1 MSCDK
6 KWPLWQRSIVSIAIC
21 AYLLLVLLPPLA
33 GPPPAS
39 LLADRLLQPFRPFVG
54 ALALGHG
61 YRFFAPNPGP
71 GHSFHWSVQMSD
83 GTRRSGTI
91 PDARSDWPRL
101 LYHRR
106 FMLPEKIALLV
117 PLNGAPSEV
126 VVDAKR
132 EWQPLVMD
140 IAARIL
146 EQEQGSQ
153 VELTLV
159 EHYLPT
165 PEDVLEGRAG
175 EDMFIPLGTYALAK
189 RTIP

>member
-1 MSCDK
+1 MNDYRV
-6 KWPLWQRSIVSIAIC
+6 WPLWQRSIVSLAIC
-21 AYLLLVLLPPLA
+21 AYLVVVVLPPLA

-39 LLADRLLQPFRPFVG
+39 LLADRLLQPVRPVVG

-71 GHSFHWSVQMSD
+71 GHSFRWSVQMPD
-83 GTRRSGTI
+83 GTSRSGSI
-91 PDARSDWPRL
+91 PDAKSDWPRL

-106 FMLPEKIALLV
+106 FMLPEKIASLV
-117 PLNGAPSEV
+117 PLPGAPMEV
-126 VVDAKR
+126 VSNAKR
-132 EWQPLVMD
+132 EWQPIVMD
-140 IAARIL
+140 IAAHIL

-165 PEDVLEGRAG
+165 PDEVLQGRVG
-175 EDMFIPLGTYALAK
+175 EDLLIPLGTYAFAK
-189 RTIP
+189 RNIP

>member
-1 MSCDK
+1 MNDYRV
-6 KWPLWQRSIVSIAIC
+6 WPLWQRSIVSLAIC
-21 AYLLLVLLPPLA
+21 AYLVVVVLPPLA

-39 LLADRLLQPFRPFVG
+39 LLADRLLQPVRPVVG

-71 GHSFHWSVQMSD
+71 GHYFRWSVQMPD
-83 GTRRSGTI
+83 GTSRSGSI
-91 PDARSDWPRL
+91 PDAKSDWPRL

-106 FMLPEKIALLV
+106 FMLPEKIASLV
-117 PLNGAPSEV
+117 PLPGAPMEV
-126 VVDAKR
+126 VSNAKR
-132 EWQPLVMD
+132 EWQPIVMD
-140 IAARIL
+140 IAAHIL

-165 PEDVLEGRAG
+165 PDEVLQGRVG
-175 EDMFIPLGTYALAK
+175 EDLLIPLGTYAFAK
-189 RTIP
+189 RNIP

>member
-1 MSCDK
+1 MNDYRV
-6 KWPLWQRSIVSIAIC
+6 WPLWQRSIVSLAIC
-21 AYLLLVLLPPLA
+21 AYLVVVVLPPLA

-39 LLADRLLQPFRPFVG
+39 LLADRLLQPVRPVVG

-71 GHSFHWSVQMSD
+71 GHSFRWSVQMPD
-83 GTRRSGTI
+83 GTSRSGSI
-91 PDARSDWPRL
+91 PDAKSDWPRL

-106 FMLPEKIALLV
+106 FMLPEKIASLV
-117 PLNGAPSEV
+117 PLPGAPMEV
-126 VVDAKR
+126 VRNAKR
-132 EWQPLVMD
+132 EWQPIVMD
-140 IAARIL
+140 IAAHIL

-165 PEDVLEGRAG
+165 PDEVLQGRVG
-175 EDMFIPLGTYALAK
+175 EDLLIPLGTYAFAK
-189 RTIP
+189 RNIP

>member
-1 MSCDK
+1 MNDYRV
-6 KWPLWQRSIVSIAIC
+6 WPLWQRSIVSLAIC
-21 AYLLLVLLPPLA
+21 AYLVVVVLPPLA

-39 LLADRLLQPFRPFVG
+39 LLADRLLQPVRPVVG

-71 GHSFHWSVQMSD
+71 GHSFRWSVQMPD
-83 GTRRSGTI
+83 GTSRSGSI
-91 PDARSDWPRL
+91 PDAKSDWPRL

-106 FMLPEKIALLV
+106 FMLPEKIASLV
-117 PLNGAPSEV
+117 PLPGAPMEV
-126 VVDAKR
+126 VSNAKR
-132 EWQPLVMD
+132 EWQPIVMD
-140 IAARIL
+140 IAAHIL

-165 PEDVLEGRAG
+165 PDEVLQGRVG
-175 EDMFIPLGTYALAK
+175 EDLLIPLGTYAFAK
-189 RTIP
+189 RNMP

>member
-1 MSCDK
+1 MNDYRV
-6 KWPLWQRSIVSIAIC
+6 WPLWQRSIVSLASC
-21 AYLLLVLLPPLA
+21 AYLVVVVLPPLA

-39 LLADRLLQPFRPFVG
+39 LLADRLLQPVRPVVG

-71 GHSFHWSVQMSD
+71 GHSFRWSVQMPD
-83 GTRRSGTI
+83 GTSRSGSI
-91 PDARSDWPRL
+91 PDAKSDWPRL

-106 FMLPEKIALLV
+106 FMLPEKIASLV
-117 PLNGAPSEV
+117 PLPGAPMEV
-126 VVDAKR
+126 VSNAKR
-132 EWQPLVMD
+132 EWQPIVMD
-140 IAARIL
+140 IAAHIL

-165 PEDVLEGRAG
+165 PDEVLQGRVG
-175 EDMFIPLGTYALAK
+175 EDLLIPLGTYAFAK
-189 RTIP
+189 RNIP

>member
-1 MSCDK
+1 MNDYRV
-6 KWPLWQRSIVSIAIC
+6 WPLWQRSIVSLAIC
-21 AYLLLVLLPPLA
+21 AYLVVVVLPPLA

-39 LLADRLLQPFRPFVG
+39 LLADRLLQPVRPVVG

-71 GHSFHWSVQMSD
+71 GHSFRWSVQMPD
-83 GTRRSGTI
+83 GTSRSGSI
-91 PDARSDWPRL
+91 PDAKSDWPRL

-106 FMLPEKIALLV
+106 FMLPEKIASLV
-117 PLNGAPSEV
+117 PLPGAPMEV
-126 VVDAKR
+126 VRNAKR
-132 EWQPLVMD
+132 EWQPIVMD
-140 IAARIL
+140 IAAHIL

-165 PEDVLEGRAG
+165 PDEVLQGRVG
-175 EDMFIPLGTYALAK
+175 EDLLIPLGTYALAK
-189 RTIP
+189 RNIP